1 MSESRAQNIKVG
13 IFVIG
18 LSLTV
23 LVSVFI
29 LGGSSEML
37 ERRYQL
43 EAKWEDVAGL
53 KEGAVVRLAGWDV
66 GAVNR
71 IAFADELEQRELTVT
86 MKIMSRYQDR
96 IRTDSIARID
106 TVGVLGD
113 KYVSISMGT
122 PSAEGLKDGDIIQSR
137 PALDFLSATNKVE
150 DILAST
156 ANITKKVDL
165 MLGTEDDAA
174 QTELGKSMAG
184 LEGLFQGLSDGRGL
198 LNALVFDEAM
208 ANNLRRT
215 AANLDRS
222 TAGMARIMEEVES
235 GDGLANEMVYGSE
248 DGLAAEMRTLASSLG
263 RLTDDIQNKDSMI
276 NALIYDADKV
286 AILDDLQET
295 VTSLKRTS
303 AALEN
308 GQGTLGLLAHDPALY
323 EDLRALVGGAQR
335 NKLLRAYIRKTIEK
349 GEAVNAS
356 AWTPE
361 AE

>member
-1 MSESRAQNIKVG
+1 VSESRAQNIKVG
-13 IFVIG
+13 IFVVG
-18 LSLTV
+18 LSFMALI
-23 LVSVFI
+23 SVFI

-37 ERRYQL
+37 ERRYILQ
-43 EAKWEDVAGL
+43 AKWEDVAGL

-66 GAVNR
+66 GAVDT
-71 IAFADELEQRELTVT
+71 IDFADDLEKRELTVS
-86 MKIMSRYQDR
+86 MKIMDRYQDR
-96 IRTDSIARID
+96 IRTDSVALID

-122 PSAEGLKDGDIIQSR
+122 PSASGLVDGDIIQTR
-137 PALDFLSATNKVE
+137 PALDFLGATNKVE
-150 DILAST
+150 AILRST

-165 MLGTEDDAA
+165 MLGSEEDAA
-174 QTELGKSMAG
+174 HTELGKSIG
-184 LEGLFQGLSDGRGL
+184 QLEGLFKGVSEARGV
-198 LNALVFDEAM
+198 LNALVHDEAM

-222 TAGMARIMEEVES
+222 TAGLARVLDEVET
-235 GDGLANEMVYGSE
+235 GDGLAHELVYGGE
-248 DGLAAEMRTLASSLG
+248 DGLAVQMKTLAGSLG
-263 RLTDDIQNKDSMI
+263 RLTEDIQNKDSMI
-276 NALIYDADKV
+276 NALIYDSDK
-286 AILDDLQET
+286 AEILDDLQST
-295 VTSLKRTS
+295 VSSLKRTS

-308 GQGTLGLLAHDPALY
+308 GEGTLGLLAHDPALY